1 MCLKKT
7 RPRRQASS
15 PLAMY
20 SIILSLDDWTSLARQ
35 SVLWHEPCVNLCRL
49 WISDLCFS
57 TEVAWCWPPGP
68 PWSPGLVTALGVTP
82 VMPGPALSPAQ
93 PPSSSLIPELCSV
106 SSLQL
111 SSVPQPRPLRHHLII
126 STSHA
131 ISSDFIRVD
140 ILNYK
145 WLRMCVCEWVSQ
157 VRLRVNW
164 WILAVTNHLM
174 SVKWN

>member
-1 MCLKKT
+1 MIEHPWQDKAFSDMSH
-7 RPRRQASS
+7 ASICVVSESQTYVS
-15 PLAMY
+15 PL
-20 SIILSLDDWTSLARQ
+20 R
-35 SVLWHEPCVNLCRL
+35 WHDAGPRV
-49 WISDLCFS
+49 
-57 TEVAWCWPPGP
+57 P